1 MALTWVDGVV
11 FVAFILTVLG
21 ISLAA
26 GRKGRSSEDYFLAGR
41 RLTWPLIGFSLI
53 AANISTEHF
62 VGMAGQAFGETGLAI
77 ASYEWMSA
85 ITLVVVAW
93 FLLPRFLSAG
103 IYTMPEF
110 LEYRYDAKT
119 RGIMASYMMVAY
131 VVVLL
136 ATVLYSGA
144 IALNAVFGI
153 PEMFETRLG
162 LDPEQARFWA
172 LVFSIWMIGIIAG
185 AYTTYGGLSSVVWA
199 DLLQC
204 SALMIGAVIVLYYG
218 LTELGGGSVTAGW
231 EKFTS
236 THVDKLHVV
245 RPWNDPAMPWIAV
258 FIGGLWIPN
267 LFYWGL
273 NQFITQ
279 RTLAAKSLAEGQK
292 GVLFGAMLKLTIP
305 FIIVMPGIIAYD
317 LYGDVIKHSDSAYPY
332 MLGQILPSWAR
343 GVMLAALA
351 GAVISTFN
359 SGLNSAATIF
369 TIDFYK
375 KHLAKDAT
383 PDKMVRVGRVA
394 TLSFV
399 LIACLWAP
407 MIYVM
412 GEGVFNY
419 IQEFWGFFSPGI
431 VAAFVGG
438 LVWKKA
444 PAKAA
449 KFALVVGPV
458 MYACCRVP
466 GWLIK
471 AASTGADGAFQM
483 PEGMLGA
490 VYRFC
495 SVTFL
500 HHMAIVFLLLMLIIG
515 IIARREPLPKEVTM
529 PRSEIDLTPD
539 PMVKVFGVIVIVIT
553 VGIYIIWR

>member
-231 EKFTS
+231 AKFTS

-245 RPWNDPAMPWIAV
+245 RPWDDPV
-258 FIGGLWIPN
+258 
-267 LFYWGL
+267 
-273 NQFITQ
+273 
-279 RTLAAKSLAEGQK
+279 
-292 GVLFGAMLKLTIP
+292 
-305 FIIVMPGIIAYD
+305 
-317 LYGDVIKHSDSAYPY
+317 
-332 MLGQILPSWAR
+332 
-343 GVMLAALA
+343 
-351 GAVISTFN
+351 
-359 SGLNSAATIF
+359 
-369 TIDFYK
+369 
-375 KHLAKDAT
+375 
-383 PDKMVRVGRVA
+383 
-394 TLSFV
+394 
-399 LIACLWAP
+399 
-407 MIYVM
+407 
-412 GEGVFNY
+412 
-419 IQEFWGFFSPGI
+419 
-431 VAAFVGG
+431 
-438 LVWKKA
+438 
-444 PAKAA
+444 
-449 KFALVVGPV
+449 
-458 MYACCRVP
+458 
-466 GWLIK
+466 
-471 AASTGADGAFQM
+471 
-483 PEGMLGA
+483 
-490 VYRFC
+490 
-495 SVTFL
+495 
-500 HHMAIVFLLLMLIIG
+500 
-515 IIARREPLPKEVTM
+515 
-529 PRSEIDLTPD
+529 
-539 PMVKVFGVIVIVIT
+539 
-553 VGIYIIWR
+553 